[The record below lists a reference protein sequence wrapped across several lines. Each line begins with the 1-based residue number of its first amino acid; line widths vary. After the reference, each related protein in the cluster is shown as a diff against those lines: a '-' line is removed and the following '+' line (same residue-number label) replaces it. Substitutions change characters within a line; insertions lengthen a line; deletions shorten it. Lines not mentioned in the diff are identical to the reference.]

1 MRLVTLLA
9 ALLALLPVPSAAAE
23 PLLVVDR
30 GGVRAVDDPF
40 LPPRGADGMAA
51 LAGAAP
57 RPGAHSARAR
67 GPSVRLV
74 LRESLLAG
82 RLTRADHDRYRA
94 LYLEARVVRR
104 RLQGARRA
112 ELQSVIA
119 TLEYLAGARRL
130 TEQRM
135 TSMFLILRRN
145 TQFWRLRP
153 FPVAAA
159 RVAFAGSQLLFEYY
173 PGRGLQLQPLHAFGK
188 ANALYNACVGENTRP
203 GVPCR
208 RGALRQLLDELAGL
222 GVDRGGFIAWEYYFA
237 TGGGRPP
244 WISGLAQGTAIQA
257 LSRGAA
263 LLGEPAYLE
272 LGRAALGAFENAPP
286 LGVRVPA
293 DGGAHYLLYS
303 FNSRL
308 RVLNGQLQAVTGLYD
323 FAAATQDPRA
333 LALFQAGELA
343 ARAAVPR
350 HDTGAW
356 SLYADPGAESNLNYH
371 RLVRD
376 FLRNLCT
383 RTRTPVYCDTAVRF
397 TRYLEEQPE
406 LELIGVRGGRAR
418 AGRAVAVRFRLSKL
432 SRVSLRITTRDGRD
446 AYYNRLLV
454 GYGNRAFDWTPPR
467 PGRYALRLEAADLRN
482 HHVVRRG
489 SLVVARA
496 RRR

>member
-1 MRLVTLLA
+1 MTVLI
-9 ALLALLPVPSAAAE
+9 ALGLSSPAAAE
-23 PLLVVDR
+23 PLLMVGHD
-30 GGVRAVDDPF
+30 GVRAVDDPF
-40 LPPRGADGMAA
+40 LPPRLVGDPG
-51 LAGAAP
+51 LASAP
-57 RPGAHSARAR
+57 PRSGAHSARGR

-82 RLTRADHDRYRA
+82 RLTQADHDRYRA
-94 LYLEARVVRR
+94 LYLAARVLRK

-112 ELQSVIA
+112 ELHEVIA
-119 TLEYLAGARRL
+119 TLEGLAGARRL
-130 TEQRM
+130 SEQRM
-135 TSMFLILRRN
+135 VSMFLTLRRN

-153 FPVAAA
+153 FPAAGT
-159 RVAFAGSQLLFEYY
+159 RVAFAGSPLFFEYY
-173 PGRGLQLQPLHAFGK
+173 PGRGLQLQPLHAFSK

-208 RGALRQLLDELAGL
+208 RGTLRQLLDELSAL

-257 LSRGAA
+257 LTRGAA
-263 LLGEPAYLE
+263 LLAEPAYLE
-272 LGRAALGAFENAPP
+272 LARSALGAFEAAPP
-286 LGVRVPA
+286 VGVRVPA

-323 FAAATQDPRA
+323 FATVTQDPRA
-333 LALFQAGELA
+333 LALLQAGELS

-356 SLYADPGAESNLNYH
+356 SLYADPGAESNLGYH

-376 FLRNLCT
+376 FLRNLCE
-383 RTRTPVYCDTAVRF
+383 RTRAPVYCDTAARF
-397 TRYLEEQPE
+397 TRYLEEQPG
-406 LELIGVRGGRAR
+406 LELLGVRGSAR
-418 AGRAVAVRFRLSKL
+418 AGRAAAVRFRLSKL
-432 SRVSLRITTRDGRD
+432 SHVSLRITRGGRD

-454 GYGNRAFDWTPPR
+454 GHGTRTFGWTPPR

-489 SLVVARA
+489 TVLVRRA